1 MKKEIN
7 LVITLDKMKLVSVN
21 NMYRAGIIYK
31 GGKPVPYIYK
41 NAEAKKMEA
50 IIDEQLRSI
59 DFTEHLEWLKDTKQ
73 YTVTEQFILKS
84 GIKQRD
90 CANFEKLASDSIVR
104 FFKNDL
110 GLSDF
115 DDAQFSDVHLYKSIL
130 PGASREYLC
139 FKITPSMFNTRFD
152 DLKKPEQVLFHFEG
166 EPDFDNKT
174 FRSIIKKEL
183 GLKYQLCNTDKKIKD
198 HDTDIFFINTE
209 GKNELDLTVGLMDYI
224 YTHRDLGNFIYYGFY
239 NESDIRLVEKINSMG
254 YSNLKAGITKKGEEA
269 VLIKNIINNETSK

>member
-41 NAEAKKMEA
+41 NADAKKMESV
-50 IIDEQLRSI
+50 IDEQLRSI

-73 YTVTEQFILKS
+73 FTVTEQFILKS

-104 FFKNDL
+104 FFKSDL

-130 PGASREYLC
+130 PGAKREYLC
-139 FKITPSMFNTRFD
+139 FKITPSTFNTRFD

-166 EPDFDNKT
+166 EPEFDNKT

-198 HDTDIFFINTE
+198 HDTDIFFIDTE

-239 NESDIRLVEKINSMG
+239 NESDIRLVEKINNMG

-269 VLIKNIINNETSK
+269 VLIKKLINNETSK

>member
-1 MKKEIN
+1 MFCYCI
-7 LVITLDKMKLVSVN
+7 
-21 NMYRAGIIYK
+21 
-31 GGKPVPYIYK
+31 
-41 NAEAKKMEA
+41 
-50 IIDEQLRSI
+50 
-59 DFTEHLEWLKDTKQ
+59 
-73 YTVTEQFILKS
+73 
-84 GIKQRD
+84 
-90 CANFEKLASDSIVR
+90 
-104 FFKNDL
+104 
-110 GLSDF
+110 
-115 DDAQFSDVHLYKSIL
+115 
-130 PGASREYLC
+130 
-139 FKITPSMFNTRFD
+139 FNTRFD

-174 FRSIIKKEL
+174 FRSIIRKEL

-239 NESDIRLVEKINSMG
+239 NESDIRWVEKINSMG